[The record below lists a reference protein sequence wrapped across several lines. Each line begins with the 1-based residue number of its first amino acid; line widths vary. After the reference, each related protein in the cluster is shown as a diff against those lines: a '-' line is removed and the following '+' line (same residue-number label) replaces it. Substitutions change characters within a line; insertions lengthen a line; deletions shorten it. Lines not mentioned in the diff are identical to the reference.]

1 MTGSERRKV
10 IILLGS
16 LSAVGPFSV
25 DMYLPGFAAI
35 ARDLSTSVASV
46 GYSLTSYFIG
56 ISLGQLIYGPLTDR
70 FGRKPPLMAGLGI
83 YLAATL
89 ACLLSPSITWLVLA
103 RLVMALGA
111 CVGMVISRAVVRD
124 LFPVRE
130 SASIFST
137 LILVIAVS
145 PILAPSVGGYVTSN
159 FGWRVIFLILGI
171 FSFALAVV
179 VWIGLPE
186 SKSADRGVSLRI
198 GDIAKRYYQVA
209 RKPTFGRYAVASGLA
224 SGGMFAYIAG
234 APYTFMTVLGLSQT
248 QFGWAFALNAAGL
261 IAGSQINRLALR
273 RFDAL
278 RIARFC
284 VGVQVGAGLCLTAA
298 VATGTA
304 SLPVMYL
311 LLITFMFC
319 AGMANPDTTALALE
333 PFSENI
339 GSASALLGSVQ
350 MVTAALATGAVS
362 LLAEVFSGG
371 GSLPMTITI
380 LLCSSLSL
388 LLLSRRTTLLHS
400 DASMAR
406 VS

>member
-1 MTGSERRKV
+1 MITSERRKV

-16 LSAVGPFSV
+16 LSAIGPFSV
-25 DMYLPGFAAI
+25 DMYLPGFGAI
-35 ARDLSTSVASV
+35 ARDLSTSVAAV
-46 GYSLTSYFIG
+46 GFSLTSYFVG

-70 FGRKPPLMAGLGI
+70 FGRKPPLVAGLGI
-83 YLAATL
+83 YFAATL
-89 ACLLSPSITWLVLA
+89 ACLLSPTITWLVSA
-103 RLVMALGA
+103 RLLMALGA
-111 CVGMVISRAVVRD
+111 CVGMVVSRAVVRD

-145 PILAPSVGGYVTSN
+145 PVLAPSVGGYVTAN
-159 FGWRVIFLILGI
+159 FGWRVIFLILGL
-171 FSFALAVV
+171 FSFALALV
-179 VWIGLPE
+179 VWMSLPE
-186 SKSADRGVSLRI
+186 SKAPDRLVSLRLP
-198 GDIAKRYYQVA
+198 DIVKRYYRVA
-209 RKPTFGRYAVASGLA
+209 RKPTFGRFAVASGLA

-234 APYTFMTVLGLSQT
+234 APFTFMNVLGLNQT

-261 IAGSQINRLALR
+261 VAGSQINRLALR

-278 RIARFC
+278 QIARSC
-284 VGVQVGAGLCLTAA
+284 VVVQVAAGLCLTVAA
-298 VATGTA
+298 ASGSA

-333 PFSENI
+333 PFIENI

-362 LLAEVFSGG
+362 LLADIFSGG

-380 LLCSSLSL
+380 LFCSSASLVL
-388 LLLSRRTTLLHS
+388 LLRRKTQVHADTSVAH
-400 DASMAR
+400 